1 MLVLTIGLGLGGI
14 ISWYSIQNNN
24 GFGALN
30 IGQWTAWPAAGSTS
44 ADSYTKAKVAAEGEV
59 PLGAAEGLA
68 FNAMIDSDGNELLLN
83 CRYLIEGQTPPAR
96 LWTLSAHL
104 LNGQTVQDENNK
116 AVKTI
121 SQSILRE
128 PNGKFLIQTGPKL
141 VSGNWLKTS
150 GKEAFQLVFRLYD
163 SPITSTSGIVDPEMP
178 TLKLLECN
186 P

>member
-1 MLVLTIGLGLGGI
+1 LGGAL
-14 ISWYSIQNNN
+14 SWYSIQSNN

-44 ADSYTKAKVAAEGEV
+44 ADPYTKAKVAAEGEV
-59 PLGAAEGLA
+59 PLGAAEGLT
-68 FNAMIDSDGNELLLN
+68 FNAITDQDGNKLLLN
-83 CRYLIEGQTPPAR
+83 CQYQLEGQTPPAR
-96 LWTLSAHL
+96 LWTLSAHRM
-104 LNGQTVQDENNK
+104 NGQSVLNENGN
-116 AVKTI
+116 AVKII

-128 PNGKFLIQTGPKL
+128 PGGRFIIRTGPKL

-150 GKEAFQLVFRLYD
+150 GPEPFQLVFRLYD

-178 TLKLLECN
+178 SLELLECS

>member
-1 MLVLTIGLGLGGI
+1 MTIGLGLGGV
-14 ISWYSIQNNN
+14 ISWYSIQSNN

-44 ADSYTKAKVAAEGEV
+44 ADPYTKAKVAAEGEV

-68 FNAMIDSDGNELLLN
+68 FNAITDSNGNALLLN
-83 CRYLIEGQTPPAR
+83 CQYLVEGQTPPAR

-104 LNGQTVQDENNK
+104 LNGQTVQDENNN
-116 AVKTI
+116 AVKNDLSIHLEKTEREIYYTI
-121 SQSILRE
+121 R
-128 PNGKFLIQTGPKL
+128 PKACIRQL
-141 VSGNWLKTS
+141 AKDFRQRS
-150 GKEAFQLVFRLYD
+150 FQMVFRLYD